1 MIHLPRKRCNLVPPC
16 AVKIQRKSDVCVTCH
31 ETLHLIKIEILSVR
45 KKCSLCTA
53 NIARPHLRVTD
64 LVPYDERRCCLQEI
78 HRGKLLLVASYLRHS
93 HHPSSSSHLELI
105 HDTSQLNSF
114 QQQLVQHQE
123 A

>member
-45 KKCSLCTA
+45 KKSSLCTA

-64 LVPYDERRCCLQEI
+64 LVPHMTSGDVVFRRFTGESCFLSLRISDTVIITVLQ
-78 HRGKLLLVASYLRHS
+78 V
-93 HHPSSSSHLELI
+93 
-105 HDTSQLNSF
+105 TSN
-114 QQQLVQHQE
+114 
-123 A
+123 